1 MTKSAFLGAML
12 YVSYTLFSHIL
23 YLEVISLLIV
33 VFALYLP
40 RKVSSLATLVF
51 TLLILLFNGLTPWNF
66 GYLIIYNLDNYLIN
80 KFRNVFINHHL
91 RIVLL
96 GAIVSFSTGMLL
108 DLSFMIFSSKLSL
121 IVIVLGLKTSIIQA
135 ALAAIQVN
143 YLHNSLAKVLIKV
156 GG

>member
-12 YVSYTLFSHIL
+12 YVSYTFFSHIL

-40 RKVSSLATLVF
+40 HKVSSLATLVF

-135 ALAAIQVN
+135 ALAAVQVN
-143 YLHNSLAKVLIKV
+143 YLHSSLAKVLIKV